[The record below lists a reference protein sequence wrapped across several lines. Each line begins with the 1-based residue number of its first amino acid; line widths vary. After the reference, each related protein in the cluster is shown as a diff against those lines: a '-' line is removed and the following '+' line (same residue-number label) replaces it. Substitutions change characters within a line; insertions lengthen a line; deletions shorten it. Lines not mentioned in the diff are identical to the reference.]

1 MTRTGLDRIW
11 TVPNAIS
18 FLRLACVPLF
28 YWLLVTGQD
37 GPALTVLIIATASDF
52 VDGYIARTFN
62 QVTTLGA
69 LLDPAS
75 DRLFIAASVVG
86 LAVRGMI
93 PIPLLVAIM
102 ARDLLLLAVVLVRGV
117 RVRDFPRV
125 NLVGKTATFVLFVA
139 FPVIVLSH
147 VMPTAAIS
155 LAVIGWVLGS
165 SGAVLYWIAGFT
177 YLTALAR
184 VPARRARRLNRLES

>member
-11 TVPNAIS
+11 TVPNVIS
-18 FLRLACVPLF
+18 FIRLMFVPIF

-52 VDGYIARTFN
+52 IDGFIARTYN

-75 DRLFIAASVVG
+75 DRLFIAASVLG

-93 PIPLLVAIM
+93 PLPLLIVIM
-102 ARDLLLLAVVLVRGV
+102 SRDLLLLAIVLIRGV

-125 NLVGKTATFVLFVA
+125 NFVGKTATFVLFVA

-147 VMPTAAIS
+147 VFLTAAIP
-155 LAVIGWVLGS
+155 LAVLGWILGA
-165 SGAVLYWIAGFT
+165 SGAVLYWVAGFT
-177 YLTALAR
+177 YLPALLR
-184 VPARRARRLNRLES
+184 VTARRSRRLNRLG

>member
-11 TVPNAIS
+11 TVPNVIS
-18 FLRLACVPLF
+18 FIRLLFVPIF

-52 VDGYIARTFN
+52 IDGFIARTYN

-75 DRLFIAASVVG
+75 DRLFIAASVLG

-93 PIPLLVAIM
+93 PLPLLIVIM
-102 ARDLLLLAVVLVRGV
+102 SRDLLLLAIVLIRGV

-125 NLVGKTATFVLFVA
+125 NFVGKTATFVLFVA

-147 VMPTAAIS
+147 VFLTAAIP
-155 LAVIGWVLGS
+155 LAVLGWILGA
-165 SGAVLYWIAGFT
+165 SGAVLYWVAGFT
-177 YLTALAR
+177 YLPALLR
-184 VPARRARRLNRLES
+184 VPARRSRRLNRLG

>member
-11 TVPNAIS
+11 TVPNVIS
-18 FLRLACVPLF
+18 FIRLLFVPIF

-52 VDGYIARTFN
+52 IDGFIARTYN

-75 DRLFIAASVVG
+75 DRLFIAASVLG

-93 PIPLLVAIM
+93 PLPLLIVIM
-102 ARDLLLLAVVLVRGV
+102 SRDLLLLAVVLIRGV

-125 NLVGKTATFVLFVA
+125 NFVGKTATFVLFVA

-147 VMPTAAIS
+147 VFLTAAIP
-155 LAVIGWVLGS
+155 LAVLGWILGA
-165 SGAVLYWIAGFT
+165 SGAVLYWVAGFT
-177 YLTALAR
+177 YLPALLR
-184 VPARRARRLNRLES
+184 VPARRSRRLNRLG